1 MFDRISADLK
11 EAMKAQDKLKLS
23 VLRMLKS
30 KLIENKT
37 SPQPI
42 AEPDVVIQYAKQLKD
57 AMVSYPAGSAPLQA
71 LAAELATLAAYLPA
85 QMGETEVVALIQAIV
100 TRTQAKQLGA
110 VMKELSPVIK
120 GKFDGK
126 RASELVQQAL
136 LS

>member
-1 MFDRISADLK
+1 MFDRISIDLK
-11 EAMKAQDKLKLS
+11 DAMKAQDKHKLS

-37 SPQPI
+37 SSQPI

-57 AMVSYPAGSAPLQA
+57 AMVTYPAGSEPLKQ
-71 LAAELATLAAYLPA
+71 LEAELETLAAYLPA
-85 QMGETEVVALIQAIV
+85 QMQEAQVVALIQGIV
-100 TRTQAKQLGA
+100 AKTQAKQMGT
-110 VMKELSPVIK
+110 VMKELSPLIK

-136 LS
+136 V